1 MVVGNVLD
9 AVADAIQIDED
20 MQIYTS
26 GATNI
31 FKYPELSDKE
41 SAQDIISAFEEKS
54 NTELVTQTLAQEE
67 NTGIQVYIGDGRRFR
82 R

>member
-41 SAQDIISAFEEKS
+41 VHRILSAPLKRNSSYRACDAD
-54 NTELVTQTLAQEE
+54 AC
-67 NTGIQVYIGDGRRFR
+67 TGREYRNSSIYR
-82 R
+82 